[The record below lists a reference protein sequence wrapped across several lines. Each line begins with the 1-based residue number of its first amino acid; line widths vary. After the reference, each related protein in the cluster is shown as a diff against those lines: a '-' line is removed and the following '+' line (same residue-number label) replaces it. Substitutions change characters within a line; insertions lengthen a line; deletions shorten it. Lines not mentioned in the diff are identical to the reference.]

1 MMPTFWMNLQS
12 SIWKRGVGLNQ
23 GLLPD
28 DPCFELGKSSI
39 WIMGFFLDHDPHGK
53 GVGLNQGLLP
63 DDPCFELG
71 KSSIWI
77 MGFYL
82 DHDPHL
88 DGSGRVRSKSCLERG
103 LI

>member
-1 MMPTFWMNLQS
+1 MPTFWMNLQS
-12 SIWKRGVGLNQ
+12 SIWKRGVDLNQ
-23 GLLPD
+23 GLL
-28 DPCFELGKSSI
+28 L
-39 WIMGFFLDHDPHGK
+39 
-53 GVGLNQGLLP
+53 

-88 DGSGRVRSKSCLERG
+88 DGSGRVRSKSCLCLERDADLNQG
-103 LI
+103 LLLDDPGFDLDKSSI